1 MFVKESKNQEIDKE
15 QETKEEVGESCE
27 DAKESAQEEND
38 NVNAEEKETAS
49 KEDELN
55 QKLKETEE
63 KLLRTYAEY
72 DNFRKRT
79 QKEKDTMF
87 SDGQASVITEILGVI
102 DNLERALSV
111 PVESEDAKN
120 LAKGVEMTLNQVKE
134 TLKKL
139 HVTPIE
145 TDNQEFDPQK
155 HNAVMHVEDENY
167 GPNAIVEELMKGYQ
181 YKDKVLRHSMVKVA
195 N

>member
-1 MFVKESKNQEIDKE
+1 MLGKETKKQEIDKE
-15 QETKEEVGESCE
+15 ELIEENPEEIEADEEIEEVDTTKEEVSDELT
-27 DAKESAQEEND
+27 KEEQ
-38 NVNAEEKETAS
+38 
-49 KEDELN
+49 LN

-79 QKEKDTMF
+79 QKEKEAMF
-87 SDGQASVITEILGVI
+87 SDGQIDAISEILGVV

-120 LAKGVEMTLNQVKE
+120 LAKGIELTLNQFKE
-134 TLKKL
+134 SLKKL
-139 HVTPIE
+139 HVTQIE
-145 TDNQEFDPQK
+145 TDNQEFDPEK
-155 HNAVMHVEDENY
+155 HNAVMHIEDDSY
-167 GPNAIVEELMKGYQ
+167 GQNMIVEELMKGYQ
-181 YKDKVLRHSMVKVA
+181 YKDKVIRHSMVKVA